1 MSTSTVPKIRGN
13 GAIVELHP
21 RQTAALRVVGEAVPN
36 AENGTK
42 PPMRVTNAE
51 RRPREHLSR
60 DEVLLLCKVVRQNRN
75 GARDAAAIWIAFN
88 HGLRV
93 GELADLRWSDVQWQ
107 ERRIMVRRLK
117 GSQSG
122 EHPLTEQDK
131 RFLGPLRQ
139 KGQRPAD
146 RVFAITS
153 AGFRKMLAR
162 LELPAE
168 LKALNLHPHMLR
180 HACGYDMVGRADLQ
194 ARAAFLG
201 HKRLEN
207 TVRYSLL
214 NPDQFEGLR
223 S

>member
-1 MSTSTVPKIRGN
+1 MTVPFQSSN
-13 GAIVELHP
+13 GPNATTQSK
-21 RQTAALRVVGEAVPN
+21 QTAVLRLVTDTAPN
-36 AENGTK
+36 ADNGTFR
-42 PPMRVTNAE
+42 PARVTNE
-51 RRPREHLSR
+51 QRRPREHLSR
-60 DEVLLLCKVVRQNRN
+60 DEVVTLCKAARSNRN

-93 GELADLRWSDVQWQ
+93 SELCDLRWSDINWP

-131 RFLGPLRQ
+131 RFLGPLR
-139 KGQRPAD
+139 KPGQRPAD
-146 RVFAITS
+146 RVFGLTP
-153 AGFRKMLAR
+153 AGFRKMLYR
-162 LELPAE
+162 LPLPPELD
-168 LKALNLHPHMLR
+168 ALRIHPHMLR
-180 HACGYDMVGRADLQ
+180 HACGFDMVGRADLQ

-207 TVRYSLL
+207 TVRYSALH
-214 NPDQFEGLR
+214 PDAFEGLR